1 MLATK
6 RNQAPAC
13 TTSSL
18 KSLRN
23 RHKKVKLMPESFPEL
38 LRKTREG
45 KGLSQSE
52 LAHKTG
58 FQPSAIS
65 HFESGRRSP
74 SFENLKR
81 LADAL
86 SVTIDYLLGR
96 EAEPKSA
103 GPVAEQLFRNFEQM
117 SSDDQE
123 SLAKFAQLLA
133 EKNKER
139 REGK

>member
-1 MLATK
+1 M
-6 RNQAPAC
+6 PA
-13 TTSSL
+13 
-18 KSLRN
+18 
-23 RHKKVKLMPESFPEL
+23 SFGDR
-38 LRKTREG
+38 LRKIRED

-86 SVTIDYLLGR
+86 SVTIDFLLGR
-96 EAEPKSA
+96 ESEPKSA
-103 GPVAEQLFRNFEQM
+103 GPIAEQLFRDFGRM
-117 SSDDQE
+117 SADDQE
-123 SLAKFAQLLA
+123 SIAKFAKLLA

-139 REGK
+139 QEGT

>member
-1 MLATK
+1 
-6 RNQAPAC
+6 
-13 TTSSL
+13 
-18 KSLRN
+18 
-23 RHKKVKLMPESFPEL
+23 MPVSFGER
-38 LRKTREG
+38 LRKVRED
-45 KGLSQSE
+45 KGLSQSD

-86 SVTIDYLLGR
+86 SVTIDFLLGR
-96 EAEPKSA
+96 ESEAKSA
-103 GPVAEQLFRNFEQM
+103 GPIAEQLFRDFEQM
-117 SSDDQE
+117 SADDQE
-123 SLAKFAQLLA
+123 SIAKFAKLLA

-139 REGK
+139 REGT